1 MQRPAATRHERI
13 EQGPVRCTPAF
24 GAARKPE
31 GRAELQL
38 GSIPPPVEARLPP
51 STGEEPEP
59 GAWIV
64 RAATLIL
71 GNERWLHRPAGGGG
85 RGSRSEQAD
94 VPGKAANAAASGAP
108 CRAEASGGVVKGQ

>member
-1 MQRPAATRHERI
+1 MYTCFWCRTKARRSCGIAAWVH
-13 EQGPVRCTPAF
+13 
-24 GAARKPE
+24 
-31 GRAELQL
+31 
-38 GSIPPPVEARLPP
+38 SPPVEARLPP

>member
-13 EQGPVRCTPAF
+13 ERGWVRCTPAF

-31 GRAELQL
+31 GRAESQL
-38 GSIPPPVEARLPP
+38 GFIPHVQARLPP

-71 GNERWLHRPAGGGG
+71 GNERWLHRPAGGGS

-94 VPGKAANAAASGAP
+94 VPGTASNAAASGAP
-108 CRAEASGGVVKGQ
+108 CRAEARGGVVKGQ

>member
-1 MQRPAATRHERI
+1 MYTCFWCRTKARRSCGIAAWVH
-13 EQGPVRCTPAF
+13 
-24 GAARKPE
+24 
-31 GRAELQL
+31 
-38 GSIPPPVEARLPP
+38 SPPPVEARLPP